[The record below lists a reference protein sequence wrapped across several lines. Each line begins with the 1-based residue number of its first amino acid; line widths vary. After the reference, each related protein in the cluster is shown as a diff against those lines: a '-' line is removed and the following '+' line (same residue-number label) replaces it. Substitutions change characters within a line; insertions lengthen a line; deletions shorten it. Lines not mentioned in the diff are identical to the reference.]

1 MFFRDTKHPEKTRK
15 FLKKC
20 YDSTMQRYETAL
32 LEVRLENGGGI
43 SGRISCPPGLYP
55 GPGQYLL
62 VHAIGQDETLATS
75 LFAARALLRP
85 MGEEV
90 QPVQS
95 SFTGSKNHPGAHVV
109 EDLELAPALP
119 ASWTVGTRLSVRGP
133 LGQGFSLPKSA
144 RRVALVALGVFAHR
158 LLPLAEQALA
168 QKAAVALYTRHVPGQ
183 LSPEVEVLPL
193 DSLGEALN
201 WTDYLAFDLPPT
213 ALPGLKKRFGLA
225 PHTPMPVPAQVLV
238 QVPMPCGGMGE
249 CGLCA
254 VDQRR
259 GWKLACKDGPV
270 FDFNEII

>member
-1 MFFRDTKHPEKTRK
+1 
-15 FLKKC
+15 
-20 YDSTMQRYETAL
+20 MQRYETTL
-32 LEVRLENGGGI
+32 LEVRLENGGWI
-43 SGRISCPPGLYP
+43 SGRIQCPPGLYP

-62 VHAIGQDETLATS
+62 AHAIGQDETLATPI
-75 LFAARALLRP
+75 FAARALLKLA
-85 MGEEV
+85 GEET

-95 SFTGSKNHPGAHVV
+95 SFAGNKTHAAA
-109 EDLELAPALP
+109 DLELAPALP
-119 ASWTVGTRLSVRGP
+119 ASWTVGTRLAVRGP
-133 LGQGFSLPKSA
+133 SGQGFSLPKVA
-144 RRVALVALGVFAHR
+144 RRVALVALGAFAHR

-168 QKAAVALYTRHVPGQ
+168 QGAAVALYTRHVPGQ
-183 LSPEVEVLPL
+183 LSPEVEVLPP

-201 WTDYLAFDLPPT
+201 WTDYLAFDLSPT

-238 QVPMPCGGMGE
+238 QVPMPCGGIGE

-259 GWKLACKDGPV
+259 GYKLACKDGPV

>member
-1 MFFRDTKHPEKTRK
+1 MFFQDALHPEKTRK

-20 YDSTMQRYETAL
+20 YDSAMQRCETTL
-32 LEVRLENGGGI
+32 LEVRLENGGWM
-43 SGRISCPPGLYP
+43 SGRNQCPSGLYP

-62 VHAIGQDETLATS
+62 AHAIGQDETLATP
-75 LFAARALLRP
+75 LFAARALLKLT
-85 MGEEV
+85 GEET

-95 SFTGSKNHPGAHVV
+95 SFAGNKTYPGTHVA

-119 ASWTVGTRLSVRGP
+119 ASWTAGTRLAVRGP
-133 LGQGFSLPKSA
+133 LGQGFNLPKSA
-144 RRVALVALGVFAHR
+144 RRVALVALGAFAHR

-168 QKAAVALYTRHVPGQ
+168 QGAAVALYTRHVPGQ

-201 WTDYLAFDLPPT
+201 WTDYLAFDLSPT
-213 ALPGLKKRFGLA
+213 ALPALKKRFGLA
-225 PHTPMPVPAQVLV
+225 AHTPMPVPAQVLV